1 MSKVTVVAD
10 AKGQIQAIGHGHLT
24 EATSRANGAKGMRSG
39 IRALPGQTIHELD
52 LTHDVSQLKSWK
64 ELVEKI
70 RPHLKTTA

>member
-24 EATSRANGAKGMRSG
+24 EATARKKGAKEMGSG

-52 LTHDVSQLKSWK
+52 LPHDVSQLKSWK
-64 ELVEKI
+64 ELVEKV
-70 RPHLKTTA
+70 RPHLKATA